1 MFALRSG
8 QSTVSGYAGPW
19 KWHKPPQGIVLK
31 ILTGR
36 QHLSKQR
43 RSPKTI
49 PSNHIKG
56 RSLSQSTSGSIS
68 SYLQAF
74 RSIIA
79 FAICISRMS
88 TAWVKC
94 LSLETQYKIKAC
106 LSLSA
111 WQLSSAWIPP
121 TMMKSQSKSGKS
133 SVLQINRRWL
143 DWHVWIAVWSCRP
156 GRQRSRINPEQAA
169 RESLFSCSPR
179 SRANVN
185 ALLSRCLLIQISPQ
199 QQGSDWLNSSGVST
213 NIGEYPLRQKVYHH
227 SSTWS
232 SWSVIQ
238 SPIKTKSISQ
248 VELWQSDQMIPLTT
262 RGSIPQLWW
271 QNLIS

>member
-143 DWHVWIAVWSCRP
+143 DWYVWIADWSCRP
-156 GRQRSRINPEQAA
+156 GRQRSRINSREQAD

-199 QQGSDWLNSSGVST
+199 QYLRWNPDNRIKWSLWQPEDRSRSSDDRVWYRS
-213 NIGEYPLRQKVYHH
+213 H
-227 SSTWS
+227 
-232 SWSVIQ
+232 SWSGQREAITLPMP
-238 SPIKTKSISQ
+238 S
-248 VELWQSDQMIPLTT
+248 ELLLLYHS
-262 RGSIPQLWW
+262 RERAGV
-271 QNLIS
+271 